1 MSSDSKSG
9 IPSNEK
15 IIEELTKDLESSAI
29 KTDNNSV
36 DDASHHNDSDL
47 ESEANVNEED
57 EVKDED
63 YIDETV
69 LKARD
74 DNLPEET
81 LRVSIRIN
89 IILLF
94 NIIVL

>member
-29 KTDNNSV
+29 KTDNSG

-47 ESEANVNEED
+47 ESEANLNEEN

-63 YIDETV
+63 YIDETI

>member
-29 KTDNNSV
+29 KTENSV
-36 DDASHHNDSDL
+36 DDASHHDDSDL

-63 YIDETV
+63 YIDETI